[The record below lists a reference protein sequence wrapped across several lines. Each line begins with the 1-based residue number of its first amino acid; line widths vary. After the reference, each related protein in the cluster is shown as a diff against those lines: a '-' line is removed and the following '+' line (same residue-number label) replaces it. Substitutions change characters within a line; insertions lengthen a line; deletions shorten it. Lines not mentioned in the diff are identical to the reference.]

1 LKPDRSTSDDDISEQ
16 HSADLVGSLVPQT
29 GDAKAEPNRD
39 GAEPGNDRSEPDDDG
54 PPPLQFSLKTLFV
67 LTTLACAAFAV
78 VSRLSMLGAVALVW
92 LLLLMGAHV
101 SGNAWGSRAT
111 ARSTRRHKPGAEG
124 AGNPG
129 PLACA
134 PQTHL
139 GRQATLGLSM
149 AVMVGVGAV
158 IGSVVGL
165 ALIWRHNHGGLEP
178 TGILLGAFSSAVI
191 GAFLSFLACSCLKV
205 SAKAIR
211 QASSHAGKHGNAP

>member
-16 HSADLVGSLVPQT
+16 IPADLVGSPAPQAA
-29 GDAKAEPNRD
+29 GVY
-39 GAEPGNDRSEPDDDG
+39 GAEPAEEGAHPGDDG
-54 PPPLQFSLKTLFV
+54 PPPLQFSLKTLLV

-92 LLLLMGAHV
+92 LLMLMAAHV

-111 ARSTRRHKPGAEG
+111 ARSTRFRKPGTDG

-129 PLACA
+129 LLACA

-149 AVMVGVGAV
+149 AVMVGVGAA

-165 ALIWRHNHGGLEP
+165 ALIWRHNHGGLGP
-178 TGILLGAFSSAVI
+178 TGILMGAFSSAVI

-211 QASSHAGKHGNAP
+211 QAAGHAGKHGNAP